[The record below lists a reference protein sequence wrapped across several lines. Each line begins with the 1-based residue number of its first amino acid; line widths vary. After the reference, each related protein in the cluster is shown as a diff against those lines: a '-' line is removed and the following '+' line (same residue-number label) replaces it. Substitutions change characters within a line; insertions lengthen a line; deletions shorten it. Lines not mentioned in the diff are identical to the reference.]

1 MTLNHIHFKIFNTV
15 YVEGKLSRSMRAGIL
30 SLIYK
35 KKGDRRV
42 LKNYRPISLLQVDYK
57 ILARIMANRF
67 KKFYPKLYQKT
78 KHVVS

>member
-1 MTLNHIHFKIFNTV
+1 
-15 YVEGKLSRSMRAGIL
+15 MRAGIL

>member
-1 MTLNHIHFKIFNTV
+1 
-15 YVEGKLSRSMRAGIL
+15 MRAGIL

-57 ILARIMANRF
+57 ILARIMATRF
-67 KKFYPKLYQKT
+67 KKFYPNIKFT
-78 KHVVS
+78 ITFCG